1 MDDIRRLLQIALQG
15 MEGLDVGVTVPDDV
29 VEDGKTY
36 FGYALSE
43 DYIDSDFDRNYSM
56 QISLIGFLVRKNNSE
71 EDTLQA
77 MDNALDY
84 IKYALKSLNFT
95 YNYEDVTIDNNVRK
109 IRVTGTVR
117 YNEINNWLI

>member
-1 MDDIRRLLQIALQG
+1 MDEIRRLLQIALQG
-15 MEGLDVGVTVPDDV
+15 MEGLNVGVTVPDDV

-36 FGYALSE
+36 FGYTLSE

-71 EDTLQA
+71 EDTLQI

-95 YNYEDVTIDNNVRK
+95 YGYEDVTIDDNVRK

-117 YNEINNWLI
+117 YNEINKWLI

>member
-1 MDDIRRLLQIALQG
+1 MDEIRRLLQIALQG

-36 FGYALSE
+36 FGYTLSE

-71 EDTLQA
+71 EDTLQT

-117 YNEINNWLI
+117 YNEINKWLI